1 MRIKLIFLLFILII
15 SCHSGSV
22 AQTNTLVLNAGN
34 PLFEV
39 PADLWGLFFED
50 INFAADGGIYAEMV
64 KNRSFEFYNP
74 MMGWKQ
80 VEENAKGSVQVQNRT
95 GEENPRFIR
104 LIKSGKDGRFGIV
117 NEGFR
122 GMYAKEGNTYFFSVL
137 ARNPGGPVPTLSVE
151 LVGQDN
157 KTIGKTNVSGITGEW
172 KKYET
177 SFQSSATDFKATLR
191 VMIADECAVDID
203 FVSLFP
209 ADTWKS
215 RKNGLRA
222 DLVQLLADIK
232 PGFLRF
238 PGGCIVEGHE
248 LATRYQW
255 KKTVGPVENRHQIV
269 NRWNTEFSYR
279 NAPDYY
285 QSFGLG
291 FYEYFLLCED
301 IGAEPL
307 PIINCGMACQYNTA
321 ELVPL
326 DELDPY
332 IDDIL
337 DLVEF
342 ANGASTSEWGRVRTA
357 MGHPEPF
364 HLKYLGVGNEQ
375 WGPQYVE
382 RLEIFKSAI
391 KKTYPGILLV
401 GGSGPSSEGKEFD
414 YLWGKMKNLGADLVD
429 EHYYRPPEWFLN
441 NAGRYDHYDRQ
452 GPKIFAGE
460 YAAHSKYQTDQ
471 PESRNNWEAALAE
484 AAFLTGI
491 ERNCDI
497 VSLASYAPLFGQV
510 DAWQWRPD
518 LIWFDNHRCAG
529 TPDYYVQKLYSN
541 NKGSFVISALY
552 NNQPLTGQDS
562 LYASATLDK
571 ASGEIIVKLVNVA
584 SVQKDIRI
592 ALQGAKPVKNQVKIS
607 MLRSDNPAAF
617 NSLDHPDVIKPVEKT
632 MTISGRNPLIP
643 LESRSFS
650 VLRIPVK

>member
-1 MRIKLIFLLFILII
+1 M
-15 SCHSGSV
+15 
-22 AQTNTLVLNAGN
+22 
-34 PLFEV
+34 
-39 PADLWGLFFED
+39 
-50 INFAADGGIYAEMV
+50 
-64 KNRSFEFYNP
+64 
-74 MMGWKQ
+74 
-80 VEENAKGSVQVQNRT
+80 
-95 GEENPRFIR
+95 
-104 LIKSGKDGRFGIV
+104 
-117 NEGFR
+117 
-122 GMYAKEGNTYFFSVL
+122 
-137 ARNPGGPVPTLSVE
+137 
-151 LVGQDN
+151 
-157 KTIGKTNVSGITGEW
+157 
-172 KKYET
+172 
-177 SFQSSATDFKATLR
+177 
-191 VMIADECAVDID
+191 
-203 FVSLFP
+203 
-209 ADTWKS
+209 
-215 RKNGLRA
+215 
-222 DLVQLLADIK
+222 
-232 PGFLRF
+232 
-238 PGGCIVEGHE
+238 EGHE

-391 KKTYPGILLV
+391 KKIYPEILLV
-401 GGSGPSSEGKEFD
+401 GGSGSFSEGKEFD
-414 YLWGKMKNLGADLVD
+414 YLWGEMKNLGADLVD

-497 VSLASYAPLFGQV
+497 VSLASHASPLWPV

-552 NNQPLTGQDS
+552 NSQPLTGQDS

-617 NSLDHPDVIKPVEKT
+617 NSLDHPDVIKPVEK
-632 MTISGRNPLIP
+632 P
-643 LESRSFS
+643 
-650 VLRIPVK
+650 